1 MVDVTLDNV
10 KAIANS
16 TWIFIVRKMICL
28 MRFKSAFDLW
38 NLWDG
43 DDHSLNFRQARAAK
57 MEFHNMESVA
67 RWGGGWSTDVLL
79 ELWLGRPC
87 WTCFFSSGLPRCEP
101 RAWGLCTDL
110 REMLAP

>member
-43 DDHSLNFRQARAAK
+43 DDHSLNFRQARAGSEWIAK
-57 MEFHNMESVA
+57 DRH
-67 RWGGGWSTDVLL
+67 DLH
-79 ELWLGRPC
+79 
-87 WTCFFSSGLPRCEP
+87 PR
-101 RAWGLCTDL
+101 
-110 REMLAP
+110 